1 MIQLSDHGGAYG
13 GGKYRKGSLLP
24 LSDLGI
30 TKLLSEKFMSYEYYE
45 SSYTVLNDYLYN
57 NTLNRLY
64 MLFYTS
70 DRSKNTIISVPV
82 NSDGVPKSSDVKYFF
97 PSDATKLLLLDPYPT
112 TTSANMFLVTYNR
125 WYIINRNIEQI
136 SYGTFSNS
144 NASVMFAVYNGRLI
158 MMSYNYVYTVKLSD
172 YTETNVYPTNT
183 YPVAYSYP
191 FYDGTIYIFEC
202 PSSSELVLIKKFSL
216 SSDGSTATQVASNTI
231 SDPTN
236 RSLLLNGSR
245 EVYPRKL
252 SGYIYMASGNTLLK
266 INDSNLLVVSTMQF
280 SSGITDILLHGAT
293 LYVYTKETVNTS
305 DFINKRYTID
315 LLSFTTKESYVTLPS
330 SKPQIIDNNSQLS
343 ISGSKQVVKSYSAVK
358 IGG

>member
-1 MIQLSDHGGAYG
+1 MIDLRDHGGPYG

-30 TKLLSEKFMSYEYYE
+30 TKLLSEKFMSYEYYD

-57 NTLNRLY
+57 KTLNRLY

-70 DRSKNTIISVPV
+70 DKSKNAIISVPV

-97 PSDATKLLLLDPYPT
+97 PSDATRLLLLDPYPT
-112 TTSANMFLVTYNR
+112 TTSANMFLVTHNR
-125 WYIINRNIEQI
+125 WYIMNRNIEQI

-144 NASVMFAVYNGRLI
+144 NTSVMYAVYNGRLI

-172 YTETNVYPTNT
+172 YTATNVYPNYT

-191 FYDGTIYIFEC
+191 FDDGTIYIFEY
-202 PSSSELVLIKKFSL
+202 PNSSELVLIKKFRL
-216 SSDGSTATQVASNTI
+216 SSDGNSVTQEASNTI
-231 SDPTN
+231 SDSTN
-236 RSLLLNGSR
+236 RSLLMYGSR
-245 EVYPRKL
+245 EVYPRKWG
-252 SGYIYMASGNTLLK
+252 GYTYMASGNTLLK
-266 INDSNLLVVSTMQF
+266 INDSNLSVVSTMQF
-280 SSGITDILLHGAT
+280 SSAITDILLQGAT

-305 DFINKRYTID
+305 DYIIRRYTID
-315 LLSFTTKESYVTLPS
+315 LWSFTTKESYVTLPS
-330 SKPQIIDNNSQLS
+330 GKPQIIDNNSQLS
-343 ISGSKQVVKSYSAVK
+343 ISGSKQVIKSYSAVK